1 MRVLQ
6 HYAAAGMIAVIAI
19 VSGCSMKFTQ
29 EEAARRISE
38 AREHFEVVK
47 SLEIK
52 DIYKEEYAAAE
63 SSLTKAEELL
73 NKGSRDESVENAG
86 QSLEVSRKI
95 LRRFYVETIGEL
107 ARKARKELEQ
117 KTAGDSD
124 NPLTGYVPKIESV
137 MTEVQKVEKDR
148 QLLSLNTILDDLKEI
163 LQITY
168 SIQTSSAKTLES
180 DISFDKG
187 KYELSDQGK
196 QGLRTFLEKIVS
208 DKETYLGK
216 HPDKKVATKV
226 KTVGYTDEMNFTE
239 GTERI
244 KNLMS
249 GVENQVPRDQPAR
262 RQFLNQRLSEFRA
275 RSVAGY
281 IESFIS
287 KGGGENPRFRVDTEI
302 VGHGEKL
309 PANVPGPYPVQDPRR
324 RVCKVYTYTT
334 VY

>member
-1 MRVLQ
+1 MQLLRQYTWICIV
-6 HYAAAGMIAVIAI
+6 AVTLT
-19 VSGCSMKFTQ
+19 SGCSMKFTQ
-29 EEAARRISE
+29 EEASRRVSE

-52 DIYKEEYAAAE
+52 DIYSEEYATAE

-73 NKGSRDESVENAG
+73 NKGSRDKAVEDAG

-95 LRRFYVETIGEL
+95 LRKFYVETIGEL

-124 NPLTGYVPKIESV
+124 NPLTGYVPKLDSV
-137 MTEVQKVEKDR
+137 VSQAQKVEKDE
-148 QLLSLNTILDDLKEI
+148 QLVSLNTILDDLKEI

-180 DISFDKG
+180 DISFGPG
-187 KYELSDQGK
+187 KHELSDEGK

-208 DKETYLGK
+208 DKETYLSK
-216 HPDKKVATKV
+216 FPDKKVTTKV
-226 KTVGYTDEMNFTE
+226 KTVGYTDEVNFTE

-244 KNLMS
+244 KNLTD
-249 GVENQVPRDQPAR
+249 GLENKVPRAQPDR

-287 KGGGENPRFRVDTEI
+287 KGSNENQRFRVDTEI
-302 VGHGEKL
+302 VGHGEKI
-309 PANVPGPYPVQDPRR
+309 PANVPAPYPVQDPRR
-324 RVCKVYTYTT
+324 RICKVYTYTT

>member
-1 MRVLQ
+1 MQLLRQ
-6 HYAAAGMIAVIAI
+6 YAWICIVAVMLIF
-19 VSGCSMKFTQ
+19 GCSMKFTQ
-29 EEAARRISE
+29 EEAARRVSE

-52 DIYKEEYAAAE
+52 DVYSQEYAAAE
-63 SSLTKAEELL
+63 SSLIKAEEML
-73 NKGSRDESVENAG
+73 NKSSRDKAVETAG
-86 QSLEVSRKI
+86 QSLEVSRRI
-95 LRRFYVETIGEL
+95 LRKFYVETIGEL
-107 ARKARKELEQ
+107 ARKARKELEK
-117 KTAGDSD
+117 KTEGDSD
-124 NPLTGYVPKIESV
+124 NPLTGYVPKLDTVVEQV
-137 MTEVQKVEKDR
+137 EKVEKDE

-187 KYELSDQGK
+187 KYELSDKGK
-196 QGLRTFLEKIVS
+196 EGLKSFLEKIVA
-208 DKETYLGK
+208 DKETYLAK

-226 KTVGYTDEMNFTE
+226 KTVGYTDEVNFTE

-244 KNLMS
+244 KSLMS
-249 GVENQVPRDQPAR
+249 GVEDQVPQIQPAR

-287 KGGGENPRFRVDTEI
+287 KGKDENPRFRVDAEI
-302 VGHGEKL
+302 VGHGEKI
-309 PANVPGPYPVQDPRR
+309 PANVPAPYPVQDPRR
-324 RVCKVYTYTT
+324 RICKVYTYTT
-334 VY
+334 VH